1 MFIIKVLFNCVIF
14 FFLHYYLLTSTRMN
28 IQKEDT
34 KESIY
39 VWNNN
44 SIKLLYSDL
53 RTPYRMVYSGKKARA
68 CRLESRYCRNTP
80 AAARAPS
87 GR

>member
-1 MFIIKVLFNCVIF
+1 MLF
-14 FFLHYYLLTSTRMN
+14 FFFTLRSSNLNNEYSRRRFKT
-28 IQKEDT
+28 IQGE
-34 KESIY
+34 IY
-39 VWNNN
+39 MYEI
-44 SIKLLYSDL
+44 IKLLYSDL

>member
-1 MFIIKVLFNCVIF
+1 MYEI
-14 FFLHYYLLTSTRMN
+14 
-28 IQKEDT
+28 
-34 KESIY
+34 
-39 VWNNN
+39 
-44 SIKLLYSDL
+44 IKLLYSDL